1 MDYYDTKEFNSED
14 TWYLTDEEGGLLPE
28 STIRTVPDD
37 IFEDIIIEENDNYVG
52 EPENNNVDEIM
63 EDVQHGLEHL
73 DDLFENMCIEF
84 VKEHENEQKV
94 WMYDPIKET
103 FIDQNGFT
111 EEEWTKYVRI
121 VHEKFIYNVETHQ
134 YERRE

>member
-28 STIRTVPDD
+28 ATIRAVPDD
-37 IFEDIIIEENDNYVG
+37 IFEDIIMDEEDNYVG
-52 EPENNNVDEIM
+52 SPEPVDAAM
-63 EDVQHGLEHL
+63 EQVDRELEHL

-84 VKEHENEQKV
+84 VKDHISEEKI

-103 FIDQNGFT
+103 FVDQNGFT
-111 EEEWTKYVRI
+111 EEEWSKYIRL
-121 VHEKFIYNVETHQ
+121 VHEKYLFNVETQQ
-134 YERRE
+134 YELRN